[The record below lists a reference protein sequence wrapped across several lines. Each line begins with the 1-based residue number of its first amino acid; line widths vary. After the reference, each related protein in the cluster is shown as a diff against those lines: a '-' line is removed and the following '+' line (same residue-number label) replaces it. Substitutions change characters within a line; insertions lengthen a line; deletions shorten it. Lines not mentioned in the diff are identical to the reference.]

1 MALGIRG
8 DIVRY
13 SSSGIERSVLVA
25 LAAWCIDLSISS
37 TYAGVYSESTGQ
49 GSGSSPCLGGVLVSG
64 SGDGSAGCHAE
75 HVCSDDEGIVVV
87 CGVEA
92 VYESS
97 YTSDD
102 DDEV

>member
-25 LAAWCIDLSISS
+25 LAALCIDLSISS

-87 CGVEA
+87 CDVEA